1 MCFKTLLDGINNI
14 IPKVKSIHVFIL
26 ALLWFPC
33 KSHPNNVFPGIFMI
47 SPDMRHSFLFSS
59 STVLR
64 FSIQSESTGP
74 SNINHF
80 RSRHKR
86 ASDSIGAWKV
96 YGVIETFNDW
106 NSKIVPL
113 NPFASWIF
121 CYSYIYSY
129 IYAAYHTLGRH
140 VGKIP

>member
-1 MCFKTLLDGINNI
+1 MKSSWGLMCFKTLLDGINNI

-26 ALLWFPC
+26 ALLWFPF
-33 KSHPNNVFPGIFMI
+33 KSHPNDVFPGIFMI

-96 YGVIETFNDW
+96 NGVLETFDW

-113 NPFASWIF
+113 NPFDFWIICF
-121 CYSYIYSY
+121 S
-129 IYAAYHTLGRH
+129 
-140 VGKIP
+140 